1 MPLVGIGT
9 PPQPPTRRLVC
20 HLPPVSGGRGT
31 LAGEKG
37 DKRVPF
43 PTRGIH
49 CGTLYMYVLCG
60 SDGSGSKSIRIWK
73 GRICSVS
80 FLAPLHC
87 YKGTGYCF
95 LWTYVSGG
103 TIRGRRTESSWQKSE
118 WILLN
123 EIWMFYLE
131 IMRYG
136 INSLYLVTCVTADT
150 LIQYIVCK
158 YILLKF
164 SLVVEFFLLR

>member
-1 MPLVGIGT
+1 MCNVFVVGLV
-9 PPQPPTRRLVC
+9 L
-20 HLPPVSGGRGT
+20 
-31 LAGEKG
+31 
-37 DKRVPF
+37 
-43 PTRGIH
+43 
-49 CGTLYMYVLCG
+49 G
-60 SDGSGSKSIRIWK
+60 SDGSGSKSKRIWK
-73 GRICSVS
+73 VGSVCSVS

-87 YKGTGYCF
+87 YKDTGYCF

-103 TIRGRRTESSWQKSE
+103 TIRGRPTESSWQKSE

-136 INSLYLVTCVTADT
+136 INSLYLVTCVTAYT
-150 LIQYIVCK
+150 FIQYIVCK

-164 SLVVEFFLLR
+164 SLGVEFFLSLFMWIQEDWKAKRATQLVFCATSSPSNKCNRIL